1 MPACT
6 DCTSVKVR
14 HRQEKHCVRD
24 NTLITSRFLR
34 RRGFSFAGECTSV
47 ILLTAE
53 VHITVQFSYESPLSA
68 MTGSLKAEIR
78 CVQVNRTPMLE
89 FSIIIPRLQEK
100 NSCFLLIWFSW
111 DNTINV
117 SHITRKKRFYLKKK
131 KKTQNNVGKN
141 NQRLAVYS
149 FRPQVHTKINTQAR
163 L

>member
-53 VHITVQFSYESPLSA
+53 VHITVQFSYESSLSA

-100 NSCFLLIWFSW
+100 KKLFSFDLIFLRQHDKCIPYHKEKAILSQ
-111 DNTINV
+111 D
-117 SHITRKKRFYLKKK
+117 
-131 KKTQNNVGKN
+131 
-141 NQRLAVYS
+141 
-149 FRPQVHTKINTQAR
+149 
-163 L
+163 

>member
-100 NSCFLLIWFSW
+100 KKIVFFWFDFLE
-111 DNTINV
+111 T
-117 SHITRKKRFYLKKK
+117 TRLMYPLSQGKSDFISRLKKRLKITSVKIIEDWLF
-131 KKTQNNVGKN
+131 TASVHRYI
-141 NQRLAVYS
+141 QR
-149 FRPQVHTKINTQAR
+149 
-163 L
+163 